1 MLAGGFPKGGIYLIN
16 GPTGALKSTIV
27 YSILFQ
33 NAIKR
38 GTSGMFFSLEQDRG
52 SIIRQMEGLGMHRS
66 DLTDKMMIVDLV
78 DLRKEMEGQSG
89 DWRQVLIRYVN
100 NVMEAQPFD
109 LLVLDSLESFTAMN
123 QHPFSRTEIQDLF
136 DWLRS
141 LGLTTFVVSETPT
154 SLMESEDH
162 MELFVA
168 DGALEVQMREVGDSK
183 IQRWIRCIKMRGA
196 NVDTR
201 FYCLLHNGNEF
212 TISLPMMRS
221 IGPNMKD

>member
-1 MLAGGFPKGGIYLIN
+1 
-16 GPTGALKSTIV
+16 
-27 YSILFQ
+27 
-33 NAIKR
+33 
-38 GTSGMFFSLEQDRG
+38 MFFSLEQDRG

-162 MELFVA
+162 MEL
-168 DGALEVQMREVGDSK
+168 
-183 IQRWIRCIKMRGA
+183 
-196 NVDTR
+196 
-201 FYCLLHNGNEF
+201 
-212 TISLPMMRS
+212 SLPM
-221 IGPNMKD
+221 GH